1 MTTELIQR
9 ILVPT
14 DLSDFSKSAAAWAAM
29 FHRHLGSRVTLLY
42 ADEPFVPFDVL
53 EGPAAF
59 VRQTQ
64 PEFRMRLY
72 GELKKFSAE
81 CFPDDD
87 SFVDAVIVHGAPA
100 QAIID
105 TANEIDADVILMGT
119 HGRRGWRRMLLG
131 SVTEHVVHATDR
143 PLLSVPAS
151 ANPSGP
157 KVETIL
163 CPVNFTEIGR
173 QALDEAVALAAAF
186 AADLLV
192 VHVADLIDEPAF
204 THLEED
210 FTAWVEPG
218 VRRRCKYSQIV
229 ARGDAAEQV
238 LEIANQAG
246 ADLIVIGAQHR
257 RFSDTTIIGTTTER
271 VVRFARQPVWT
282 VVSRAAA
289 NKETP
294 HANETHSGRGL
305 AANPRYAEPLV

>member
-29 FHRHLGSRVTLLY
+29 FHRHLGSRITLLY
-42 ADEPFVPFDVL
+42 ADEPYVPFDVF
-53 EGPAAF
+53 EGPAAY
-59 VRQTQ
+59 VLQTQ
-64 PEFRMRLY
+64 PEFRMRLSD
-72 GELKKFSAE
+72 ELKKFSAE
-81 CFPDDD
+81 CFPDGE
-87 SFVDAVIVHGAPA
+87 SFVETVIVDGAPA

-105 TANEIDADVILMGT
+105 TANKIDADVILMGT
-119 HGRRGWRRMLLG
+119 HGRRGWRRVLLG
-131 SVTEHVVHATDR
+131 SVTEHVVRVTDR

-157 KVETIL
+157 KIEKIL

-173 QALDEAVALAAAF
+173 QALDEAVALAASF

-192 VHVADLIDEPAF
+192 VHVADLTDEPAF

-218 VRRRCKYSQIV
+218 VRQRCKYSQII

-246 ADLIVIGAQHR
+246 ADLIVIGAQHK

-271 VVRFARQPVWT
+271 VVRFAKQPVWT

-289 NKETP
+289 FIHDVDRP
-294 HANETHSGRGL
+294 
-305 AANPRYAEPLV
+305 AAAVMAG